1 MRNSVE
7 ERAVI
12 LGKYIV
18 DTGATVRSCAQK
30 YGVSKSTVHKD
41 VSDRLKFLDEDLYL
55 QVKKILE
62 INKAERHIR
71 GGIATKNKYLKVK
84 AKK

>member
-1 MRNSVE
+1 MRNSAE

-18 DTGATVRSCAQK
+18 DTGATVRRCAQK
-30 YGVSKSTVHKD
+30 YGISKSTVHKD

>member
-18 DTGATVRSCAQK
+18 DTGATVRRSAQK

-41 VSDRLKFLDEDLYL
+41 VSDRLKILDEDLYL